1 MGLFKAAKDA
11 VGSTFGDQWKEAIRC
26 DDMTDD
32 MLMVRKTTPTGVIT
46 NGSVIVVAPGQ
57 CAIIYDNGRVIDA
70 SAEEGIYQFDSSSSP
85 SFFAGQFKDT
95 FKEMW
100 ERFTFNG
107 ETSKQQAVF
116 FFNIKEIMGNKFG
129 TATPIPFQDWSHA
142 IPNRM
147 TNTISPMSV
156 KIRCYGTYT
165 FKMYNPA
172 IFMSELAGTVDI
184 YFKKNVEEQMRSE
197 VLAAFQNIL
206 NELGNSNHKVPV
218 LEMPSQTD
226 EIKEMMD
233 KAVYDEAIR
242 RRGLRLVSFSVESV
256 TLDDES
262 EDKIN
267 NYEFSSNTYMQQG
280 RMTEAY
286 ANAIENAAKNTA
298 GVGNGFM
305 GIGIANMST
314 GGMMGANNT
323 NVMQDFNA
331 QSSTQT
337 YDPYATQQP
346 AATQPPVQGTV
357 TQSEPTQETDIQQP
371 QIQEPAVQ
379 QSFTEQQ
386 PIQEPTIQQVQQAP
400 VQPVIMQDESVAP
413 TIEQPIQG
421 NTPAQNQEPIQQETI
436 QQETTQ
442 FTPVQE
448 QVQSNNNSAS
458 NVNGNVKVC
467 MRCGNINTA
476 DSLFCN
482 KCGNQL

>member
-1 MGLFKAAKDA
+1 MGLFRAAKDA
-11 VGSTFGDQWKEAIRC
+11 IGSTLGDQWKEAIRC

-70 SAEEGIYQFDSSSSP
+70 SAEEGVYQFDTSSSP

-129 TATPIPFQDWSHA
+129 TATPIPFQDWSHP

-147 TNTISPMSV
+147 TNTVSPMSV
-156 KIRCYGTYT
+156 KVRCYGTYT
-165 FKMYNPA
+165 FRMDNPA
-172 IFMSELAGTVDI
+172 VFMSELAGTVDI
-184 YFKKNVEEQMRSE
+184 YFKKNVEHQMRSE
-197 VLAAFQNIL
+197 VLASFQNIL

-218 LEMPSQTD
+218 LELPSQTD
-226 EIKEMMD
+226 EIKAMMEQ
-233 KAVYDEAIR
+233 AVYDEAIR
-242 RRGLRLVSFSVESV
+242 RRGLRLISFSVESV

-262 EDKIN
+262 EDKID

-286 ANAIENAAKNTA
+286 ANAIENASKNTA

-314 GGMMGANNT
+314 GGMMGANNA
-323 NVMQDFNA
+323 NVMQDFNVGA
-331 QSSTQT
+331 STQT
-337 YDPYATQQP
+337 YNPYANQQP
-346 AATQPPVQGTV
+346 VPEQTSQEPVVEQAEPQTIPSQEQSISVQPTV
-357 TQSEPTQETDIQQP
+357 PTQEPTPEQP
-371 QIQEPAVQ
+371 QMVERQSVSNQEQPQMAEQ
-379 QSFTEQQ
+379 QSVPNQEQTQ
-386 PIQEPTIQQVQQAP
+386 TIPSQEQT
-400 VQPVIMQDESVAP
+400 AP
-413 TIEQPIQG
+413 TQDLETVQ
-421 NTPAQNQEPIQQETI
+421 TPNVPVEDNGTI
-436 QQETTQ
+436 
-442 FTPVQE
+442 
-448 QVQSNNNSAS
+448 NNNT
-458 NVNGNVKVC
+458 NTNMKLC

-482 KCGNQL
+482 KCGNQLH